1 MTDQEDFEKYWAKV
15 SMQYLGGASFQE
27 FAKSGFDACAKIKN
41 EMIKVLE
48 KELAL
53 KDSWIKHHQG
63 ACEIA
68 VKDRHEAND
77 KLAWSERKLGV
88 AVKALEFYSELT
100 NNPIQYM
107 RQGTLVYNFKKIAFI
122 DGGQNAK
129 DALKE
134 INN

>member
-1 MTDQEDFEKYWAKV
+1 MTFTFLKPK
-15 SMQYLGGASFQE
+15 QYNAIYSE
-27 FAKSGFDACAKIKN
+27 STKILI
-41 EMIKVLE
+41 EREIPS
-48 KELAL
+48 KELMRAE
-53 KDSWIKHHQG
+53 SEIKSL
-63 ACEIA
+63 ES
-68 VKDRHEAND
+68 
-77 KLAWSERKLGV
+77 KLAESERKLGV

-107 RQGTLVYNFKKIAFI
+107 RQGTLVYNLKKIAFI